1 MRDNTLYFVDI
12 DTGGTMTDT
21 LVSGAGR
28 PLLIKVESTPHDI
41 TLSFRQSLEA
51 AAAQSGFESL
61 QEFLN
66 QVRHIRWSSTL
77 TSNVLA
83 ERKGPKLGLVVSEGH
98 EKDLYASDPADTEKV
113 IPSLVQAENII
124 GLPENAG
131 QADIMAILKYLM
143 DKGIRRVNIC
153 LRDAFPD
160 GRREQEVL
168 TVIDQQFPDHF
179 LGSVPALAGSEM
191 LMRPDN
197 MSRTFAALI
206 NAYVHNALANTL
218 FKAEDE
224 LKLEYNWKGDLLVG
238 HLNGGVG
245 RIGKTKAVDTIE
257 SGPLFGAYASA
268 HVARE
273 QQLKKVVAIDIGG
286 TTGKCS
292 AVSHGSVEKLPE
304 GHLFG
309 IPVRMPMPALR
320 SSALGGGS
328 VAGVVDGVV
337 KLGPESMG
345 AAPGPACYDLGGSKA
360 TLTDALVILGAILP
374 DKFLNG
380 TRRLNIEAAHRAIE
394 KNLAGAM
401 GASVVAAAQKVF
413 ECAVGKM
420 AELIRATLAEVD
432 WDNNDDTV
440 LFAFGGNGPMFATFI
455 ADSLDIREVRVFALG
470 NIFSAYGSAIADV
483 LHVYERALVDGSKSL
498 GASGHQLYQQARR
511 DLRGEGF
518 NPDQARYTWQ
528 IDTANGA
535 GGSAEGDVDT
545 MLGALGRREDAQL
558 LRLEARFALPR
569 IKITDMEKTGTP
581 EHVEK
586 RASVLGTDGEITVFL
601 HDELYGHQVQGPCI
615 VDGGSFTWLIGNG
628 WQLDVDLRG
637 DGIAKRSN

>member
-1 MRDNTLYFVDI
+1 MYFVDI

-41 TLSFRQSLEA
+41 TLSFTQSLEA

-83 ERKGPKLGLVVSEGH
+83 ERKGPKLGLIVSEGH
-98 EKDLYASDPADTEKV
+98 EQDLYASDPADAEKV
-113 IPSLVQAENII
+113 IPSLVQTENII

-131 QADIMAILKYLM
+131 KADIIAILKYLM
-143 DKGIRRVNIC
+143 DKGIRRVNIS
-153 LRDAFPD
+153 LRNAFPD
-160 GRREQEVL
+160 GSREQEVL
-168 TVIDQQFPDHF
+168 AVIDQQFPDHF

-191 LMRPDN
+191 LMRPDD

-224 LKLEYNWKGDLLVG
+224 LKLEYNWRGDLLVG

-245 RIGKTKAVDTIE
+245 SIGKTKAVDTIE

-273 QQLKKVVAIDIGG
+273 QQLKKVIAIDIGG

-292 AVSHGSVEKLPE
+292 AVSQGKVERLPG
-304 GHLFG
+304 GHFFG
-309 IPVRMPMPALR
+309 IPVRMPMPVLR

-328 VAGVVDGVV
+328 VAGYIDGVV

-345 AAPGPACYDLGGSKA
+345 AAPGPACYDLGGTSA
-360 TLTDALVILGAILP
+360 TLTDALVVLGAILP

-380 TRRLNIEAAHRAIE
+380 TRKLNVEAAHRAIE
-394 KNLAGAM
+394 KNLAGVM

-420 AELIRATLAEVD
+420 AGLITDTVAEVA
-432 WDNNDDTV
+432 WDNNDDAV
-440 LFAFGGNGPMFATFI
+440 LFAFGGNGPMFATYL
-455 ADSLDIREVRVFALG
+455 ADSLGIEEVRVFALG
-470 NIFSAYGSAIADV
+470 NIFSAYGSASADV
-483 LHVYERALVDGSKSL
+483 LHVYERALADGNKSL
-498 GASGHQLYQQARR
+498 EAAGLQLFQQARR
-511 DLRGEGF
+511 DLSGEGF
-518 NPDQARYTWQ
+518 DPGQADYSWH
-528 IDTANGA
+528 IDTADGT
-535 GGSAEGDVDT
+535 GGSAEGDVDR
-545 MLGALGRREDAQL
+545 MLESLGRGEDAQL
-558 LRLEARFALPR
+558 LRLEARFELPR
-569 IKITDMEKTGTP
+569 IKISDREKTGAP
-581 EHVEK
+581 EHVET

-601 HDELYGHQVQGPCI
+601 HDELYGHRVQGPCI

-637 DGIAKRSN
+637 DGIARRSN

>member
-1 MRDNTLYFVDI
+1 
-12 DTGGTMTDT
+12 MTDT
-21 LVSGAGR
+21 LVSGGER

-77 TSNVLA
+77 TSNILA
-83 ERKGPKLGLVVSEGH
+83 ERKGPKLGLVVSKGH
-98 EKDLYASDPADTEKV
+98 EKDLYASDPADAEKV

-124 GLPENAG
+124 GLPENASR
-131 QADIMAILKYLM
+131 ADIIGILKYLM

-160 GRREQEVL
+160 GSREQKVL
-168 TVIDQQFPDHF
+168 TIIDQQFPDHF

-191 LMRPDN
+191 LMRPDD
-197 MSRTFAALI
+197 MSRTFVALI

-292 AVSHGSVEKLPE
+292 AVSQGSVEKLSE

-309 IPVRMPMPALR
+309 IPLRMPMPALR

-328 VAGVVDGVV
+328 IATAVDGIVE
-337 KLGPESMG
+337 LGPESMG
-345 AAPGPACYDLGGSKA
+345 AAPGPACYELGGTKA
-360 TLTDALVILGAILP
+360 TLTDALVVLGAILP

-380 TRRLNIEAAHRAIE
+380 TRKLNVETAQRAIE
-394 KNLAGAM
+394 KNLADAM
-401 GASVVAAAQKVF
+401 GANVVAAAQKVF
-413 ECAVGKM
+413 ECAVSKM
-420 AELIRATLAEVD
+420 ADLIRDTLAEVA
-432 WDNNDDTV
+432 WDNTDDTV

-455 ADSLDIREVRVFALG
+455 ADSLDIEEVRVFALG

-483 LHVYERALVDGSKSL
+483 LHVYERALVDGSNSL
-498 GASGHQLYQQARR
+498 EASGHQLYQQARR

-518 NPDQARYTWQ
+518 DPDQAGYTWQ

-545 MLGALGRREDAQL
+545 MLEVLGRGEDAQL
-558 LRLEARFALPR
+558 LHLEARFALPR
-569 IKITDMEKTGTP
+569 IKITDMEETGTP

-601 HDELYGHQVQGPCI
+601 HDELYGNQAQGPCI
-615 VDGGSFTWLIGNG
+615 VDGGNFTWLIGNG

>member
-1 MRDNTLYFVDI
+1 
-12 DTGGTMTDT
+12 MTDT

-83 ERKGPKLGLVVSEGH
+83 ERKGPKLGLIVSEGH
-98 EKDLYASDPADTEKV
+98 EQDLYAPDPADAEKV
-113 IPSLVQAENII
+113 IPSLVQTENII

-131 QADIMAILKYLM
+131 KADIIAILKYLM
-143 DKGIRRVNIC
+143 DKGIRRVNIS
-153 LRDAFPD
+153 LRNAFPD
-160 GRREQEVL
+160 GSREQEVL
-168 TVIDQQFPDHF
+168 AVIDQQFPDHF

-191 LMRPDN
+191 LMRPDD

-224 LKLEYNWKGDLLVG
+224 LKLEYNWRGDLLVG

-245 RIGKTKAVDTIE
+245 SIGKTKAVDTIE

-273 QQLKKVVAIDIGG
+273 QQLKKVIAIDIGG

-292 AVSHGSVEKLPE
+292 AVSQGKVERLPG
-304 GHLFG
+304 GHFFG
-309 IPVRMPMPALR
+309 IPVRMPMPVLR

-328 VAGVVDGVV
+328 VAGYIDGIV

-345 AAPGPACYDLGGSKA
+345 AAPGPACYDLGGTSA
-360 TLTDALVILGAILP
+360 TLTDALVVLGAILP

-380 TRRLNIEAAHRAIE
+380 TRKLNVEAAHRAIE
-394 KNLAGAM
+394 KNLAGVM
-401 GASVVAAAQKVF
+401 GVSVVTAAQKVF

-420 AELIRATLAEVD
+420 AGLITDTLAEVA
-432 WDNNDDTV
+432 WDNNDDAV
-440 LFAFGGNGPMFATFI
+440 LFAFGGNGPMFATYL
-455 ADSLDIREVRVFALG
+455 ADSLGIEEVRVFALG
-470 NIFSAYGSAIADV
+470 NIFSAYGSASADV
-483 LHVYERALVDGSKSL
+483 LHVYERALADGNKSL
-498 GASGHQLYQQARR
+498 EASGLQLFQQARR
-511 DLRGEGF
+511 DLSGEGF
-518 NPDQARYTWQ
+518 DPDQADYTWQ
-528 IDTANGA
+528 IDTADGTS
-535 GGSAEGDVDT
+535 GSAEGDVDR
-545 MLGALGRREDAQL
+545 MLEALGRREDAQL
-558 LRLEARFALPR
+558 LRLEARFELPR
-569 IKITDMEKTGTP
+569 IKISDREKTSAP

-601 HDELYGHQVQGPCI
+601 HDEVYGHRVQGPCI

-637 DGIAKRSN
+637 DGIARRSN

>member
-1 MRDNTLYFVDI
+1 MYFVDI

>member
-1 MRDNTLYFVDI
+1 
-12 DTGGTMTDT
+12 MTDT

-401 GASVVAAAQKVF
+401 GASVFAAAQKVF

-545 MLGALGRREDAQL
+545 MLGAIGRREDAQL